1 MTFLS
6 ACRLVCVSDV
16 TCGQRSRPVQ
26 SVWQSVGQRDR
37 EGEREREKERA
48 APAQRGTETKQRAQR
63 LRYLGGK
70 LKQLAFL
77 KKKNSQKTTKP
88 KNKQNRDIAVGKFDR
103 SFAFFPCTDIK
114 WKGYLAA
121 CWILNLTLHRC
132 GVDFR
137 VAQAESVWVVCWRN
151 FRHSGSNL
159 SWTSRNQSGSK
170 LNHLPT
176 ALTACR
182 TL

>member
-63 LRYLGGK
+63 LRYLGRGIK
-70 LKQLAFL
+70 TTCIFE
-77 KKKNSQKTTKP
+77 KKKTAKRQQSKKT
-88 KNKQNRDIAVGKFDR
+88 NKIG
-103 SFAFFPCTDIK
+103 T
-114 WKGYLAA
+114 
-121 CWILNLTLHRC
+121 
-132 GVDFR
+132 
-137 VAQAESVWVVCWRN
+137 
-151 FRHSGSNL
+151 
-159 SWTSRNQSGSK
+159 
-170 LNHLPT
+170 
-176 ALTACR
+176 
-182 TL
+182 

>member
-37 EGEREREKERA
+37 EGEREREREGESRASAERHGDEA
-48 APAQRGTETKQRAQR
+48 ESAKASIS
-63 LRYLGGK
+63 GGEIK
-70 LKQLAFL
+70 TTCIFE
-77 KKKNSQKTTKP
+77 KKKTSQKTTKP

-114 WKGYLAA
+114 
-121 CWILNLTLHRC
+121 
-132 GVDFR
+132 
-137 VAQAESVWVVCWRN
+137 
-151 FRHSGSNL
+151 
-159 SWTSRNQSGSK
+159 
-170 LNHLPT
+170 
-176 ALTACR
+176 
-182 TL
+182 

>member
-77 KKKNSQKTTKP
+77 KKKTAKKQQSQKT
-88 KNKQNRDIAVGKFDR
+88 NKIG
-103 SFAFFPCTDIK
+103 T
-114 WKGYLAA
+114 
-121 CWILNLTLHRC
+121 
-132 GVDFR
+132 
-137 VAQAESVWVVCWRN
+137 
-151 FRHSGSNL
+151 
-159 SWTSRNQSGSK
+159 
-170 LNHLPT
+170 
-176 ALTACR
+176 
-182 TL
+182 